1 MAKRGESGSGTRNLK
16 VRVRTA
22 KRRSTS
28 STRWL
33 ERQLNDPYVARS
45 KREGYRSR
53 AAYKLVELDDRFKFL
68 KPGAVVVDLGA
79 APGGWSQVAAERI
92 KAGEGRGRVVAIDLL
107 PMEPLAGV
115 DILHMDFLAEGAGEA
130 LKRMLGGGADVV
142 LSDMAAS
149 STGHRQTDHWRIMA
163 LAEAAADF
171 AGEVLKP
178 GGALVAKVLRGGS
191 ENALLA
197 ALKREFRDVRHVKPP
212 ASRADSAELYLVAL
226 GFRGKAPSG
235 SSTTVSSPSGAPG
248 AEGEGAAARPASSD
262 PASEDS
268 RE

>member
-53 AAYKLVELDDRFKFL
+53 AAYKLIELDDRFKFL

-79 APGGWSQVAAERI
+79 APGGWSQVAAERV
-92 KAGEGRGRVVAIDLL
+92 KAAEGRGRVAAIDLL

-130 LKRMLGGGADVV
+130 LKRMLGGGADAV

-171 AGEVLKP
+171 AREVLKP
-178 GGALVAKVLRGGS
+178 GGAFVAKVLRGGS

-197 ALKREFRDVRHVKPP
+197 SLKREFRDVRHVKPP
-212 ASRADSAELYLVAL
+212 ASRADSAELYLVAV
-226 GFRGKAPSG
+226 GFRGAAPAG
-235 SSTTVSSPSGAPG
+235 STVSSPSGVPG
-248 AEGEGAAARPASSD
+248 AEGEGTAARPASSA
-262 PASEDS
+262 PASGGS
-268 RE
+268 RQ